1 MKTPIVTAIGCAA
14 MGLSVLAAT
23 PAQASHYS
31 LDAMSAH
38 MMSAAQARTLGV
50 AGDHIRTF
58 GYGSGVNEIPDV
70 IWLCDLDGDK
80 EVEVGGSPELYGVAY
95 SSKKSRTVTIAGQE
109 LHAFPS
115 EADARKAMKA
125 IRKAATK
132 CSGTFTVKDDQ
143 GWTVTQKATNGQGET
158 AEGQGHR
165 GQGHADAAVCHAVD
179 GGQPLFI
186 AACEALLAQQSTFIQ
201 VSGKAQALQVLA
213 GAAQLSRVTVHAGWA
228 VDAQAGV
235 LVVVMMRAGLH
246 GWEGSRSSV
255 ASPTGMGSG
264 VPRRAARRSRAWARR
279 SAKKSRS
286 SCAAGSASTPPSMRV
301 WWLSSG

>member
-50 AGDHIRTF
+50 AGDHVRTF

-80 EVEVGGSPELYGVAY
+80 EVEVDGSPELYGVAY
-95 SSKKSRTVTIAGQE
+95 SSEKSRTVTIAGQE
-109 LHAFPS
+109 LHAFTS

-125 IRKAATK
+125 IRRAATK

-158 AEGQGHR
+158 AEGDGFVWIKQVATT
-165 GQGHADAAVCHAVD
+165 ADAQTGIAESEYNTFRRV
-179 GGQPLFI
+179 GQFV
-186 AACEALLAQQSTFIQ
+186 Q
-201 VSGKAQALQVLA
+201 VLSVEVAGAQAPKISSAQMKSLDALTGTL
-213 GAAQLSRVTVHAGWA
+213 GAYWA
-228 VDAQAGV
+228 
-235 LVVVMMRAGLH
+235 
-246 GWEGSRSSV
+246 W
-255 ASPTGMGSG
+255 
-264 VPRRAARRSRAWARR
+264 
-279 SAKKSRS
+279 
-286 SCAAGSASTPPSMRV
+286 
-301 WWLSSG
+301 